1 MMTTKESLLD
11 LPPQG
16 KRRHDSAAMSICGV
30 FQSYRTLRWHVLFPV
45 QGKGCQYERHKVSP
59 ETPTPRYEASED
71 ESIAHLSQLYE

>member
-30 FQSYRTLRWHVLFPV
+30 FQSHRTLRWHVLFPV
-45 QGKGCQYERHKVSP
+45 HMVELDGTGVVEKTSKVYNNL
-59 ETPTPRYEASED
+59 EG
-71 ESIAHLSQLYE
+71 LYK